1 MDAMNLCQVL
11 IGLFLLVGTT
21 CTRAFRA
28 SLLPKPLVGVIFD
41 MDGTLIQP
49 CIDFPDMRRRIYEVA
64 SEDAGIPVTQG
75 DVVTMVDTF
84 SPPSREKAMAIFADI
99 EAKALRDMKLMPG
112 MLELCQYLDDNNIRR
127 AVLTRNVET
136 SVQYMEQH
144 FMKGMP
150 PFQPQVARDTV
161 GSVSTTTTLRMEDG
175 INSVGLNQQKQEQ
188 QQRQQHKS
196 SSILRPKPHPDGI
209 LYICQQWQCLP
220 SQTIMVGDSDLDDI
234 VAGNRA
240 GCGATIHLV
249 RTGMKEDND
258 SGNADESAAHEQTPT
273 VRIDSLQKIQALL
286 AETLVTSL

>member
-1 MDAMNLCQVL
+1 MTAMRLCQMM
-11 IGLFLLVGTT
+11 IGLFLLLLGTA
-21 CTRAFRA
+21 CTRAFPA
-28 SLLPKPLVGVIFD
+28 SLLPKPLVGIIFD

-64 SEDAGIPVTQG
+64 SEEAGIPVTQG

-84 SPPSREKAMAIFADI
+84 SPPYREKAMAIFADI

-136 SVQYMEQH
+136 SIQYMEQH
-144 FMKGMP
+144 FMSGMP
-150 PFQPQVARDTV
+150 PFHPQVARNTL
-161 GSVSTTTTLRMEDG
+161 GSVATTTTVTMKDDIQSAPLKQQLRQQ
-175 INSVGLNQQKQEQ
+175 NQNQKQ
-188 QQRQQHKS
+188 S
-196 SSILRPKPHPDGI
+196 LLRPKPHPDGI

-249 RTGMKEDND
+249 RTGRKEDND
-258 SGNADESAAHEQTPT
+258 SGNADESAAHERTPT
-273 VRIDSLQKIQALL
+273 LRIDCLHKIQALL
-286 AETLVTSL
+286 VEALVRSA